1 MTSASPES
9 LEHLLQIQDRDKS
22 IAALRHQKS
31 NLPERQE
38 IADLQEALSTLQKKK
53 DFVSKELISKEDEQ
67 QRLEDEVNA
76 IEERVSEQEANLY
89 SGEVSAIKALQAIQG
104 DIAGLQE
111 RKRLV
116 EDQIIVVMEQ
126 IEPLKT
132 LFDQLEIEEK
142 TNTEQQAELEA
153 ALLRKEQSI
162 EKQIDDVEAERS
174 ELALDTSPALLEIYE
189 KIRKQSGNIAVAQL
203 NGMTCKGCHLDLPAV
218 EVYRLKKLPPD
229 QLVHCEECGCI
240 LVR

>member
-22 IAALRHQKS
+22 IATLRHQKS
-31 NLPERQE
+31 NLPERQK
-38 IADLQEALSTLQKKK
+38 IADLLEALSTLQKKK
-53 DFVSKELISKEDEQ
+53 DFVSKEPISKEDDQ

-89 SGEVSAIKALQAIQG
+89 SGEVSAIKDLQAIQG

-162 EKQIDDVEAERS
+162 EKQIEDVEAERS
-174 ELALDTSPALLEIYE
+174 ELALDTSPALVEIYE

-218 EVYRLKKLPPD
+218 EVDRLKKLPPD

>member
-38 IADLQEALSTLQKKK
+38 IADLLEALSTLQKKK
-53 DFVSKELISKEDEQ
+53 DFVSKELISKEDDQ

-89 SGEVSAIKALQAIQG
+89 SGEVSAIKDLQAIQG

-116 EDQIIVVMEQ
+116 EDQTIVVMEQ

-142 TNTEQQAELEA
+142 TNSEQQAELEA

-162 EKQIDDVEAERS
+162 EKQIEDVEAERS

-218 EVYRLKKLPPD
+218 EVDRLKKLPPD

>member
-38 IADLQEALSTLQKKK
+38 IADLLEALSTLQKKK
-53 DFVSKELISKEDEQ
+53 DFVSKELISKEDDQ

-89 SGEVSAIKALQAIQG
+89 SGEVSAIKDLQAIQG

-142 TNTEQQAELEA
+142 TNSEQQVELEA

-162 EKQIDDVEAERS
+162 EKQIEDVEAERS

-218 EVYRLKKLPPD
+218 EVDRLKKLPPD

>member
-53 DFVSKELISKEDEQ
+53 DFVSKELISKEDDQ

-89 SGEVSAIKALQAIQG
+89 SGEVSAIKDLQAIQG

-218 EVYRLKKLPPD
+218 EVDRLKKLPPD

>member
-9 LEHLLQIQDRDKS
+9 LEHLLQIQDRDKA
-22 IAALRHQKS
+22 IAALRHQKN
-31 NLPERQE
+31 NLPERQNITE
-38 IADLQEALSTLQKKK
+38 LLEALSTLQKKK
-53 DFVSKELISKEDEQ
+53 DFVSKELMSKEEDQ

-76 IEERVSEQEANLY
+76 IDERVSEQEANLY
-89 SGEVSAIKALQAIQG
+89 SGEVSAIKDLQAIQG

-126 IEPLKT
+126 VEPLKT
-132 LFDQLEIEEK
+132 LLDSLEIEGK
-142 TNTEQQAELEA
+142 ANTEQQAELEA
-153 ALLRKEQSI
+153 SLLRKEENI
-162 EKQIDDVEAERS
+162 ENQIEDVEGDRS
-174 ELALDTSPALLEIYE
+174 ELASDTSPALLEIYE
-189 KIRKQSGNIAVAQL
+189 RIRKQSGNIAVAEL

-218 EVYRLKKLPPD
+218 EVDRLKKLPPD
-229 QLVHCEECGCI
+229 ELVNCEECGCI

>member
-22 IAALRHQKS
+22 VAALRHQKS

-38 IADLQEALSTLQKKK
+38 IADLLEALSTLQKKK
-53 DFVSKELISKEDEQ
+53 DFVSKELISKEDDQ

-89 SGEVSAIKALQAIQG
+89 SGEVSAIKDLQAIQG

-162 EKQIDDVEAERS
+162 EKQIEDVEAERS

-218 EVYRLKKLPPD
+218 EVDRLKKLPPD

>member
-38 IADLQEALSTLQKKK
+38 IADLLEALSTLQKKK
-53 DFVSKELISKEDEQ
+53 DFVSKELISKEDDQ

-76 IEERVSEQEANLY
+76 IEERVSEQEENLY
-89 SGEVSAIKALQAIQG
+89 SGEVSAIKDLQAIQG

-153 ALLRKEQSI
+153 ALLGKEQSI
-162 EKQIDDVEAERS
+162 EKQIEDVEAERS

-218 EVYRLKKLPPD
+218 EVDRLKKLPPD

>member
-31 NLPERQE
+31 NLPERQK
-38 IADLQEALSTLQKKK
+38 IADLLEALSTLQKKK
-53 DFVSKELISKEDEQ
+53 DFVSKELISKEDDQ

-89 SGEVSAIKALQAIQG
+89 SGEVSAIKDLQAIQG

-142 TNTEQQAELEA
+142 TNSEQQAELEA

-162 EKQIDDVEAERS
+162 EKQIEDVEAERS

-218 EVYRLKKLPPD
+218 EVDRLKKLPPD

>member
-1 MTSASPES
+1 M
-9 LEHLLQIQDRDKS
+9 
-22 IAALRHQKS
+22 
-31 NLPERQE
+31 
-38 IADLQEALSTLQKKK
+38 
-53 DFVSKELISKEDEQ
+53 
-67 QRLEDEVNA
+67 
-76 IEERVSEQEANLY
+76 
-89 SGEVSAIKALQAIQG
+89 
-104 DIAGLQE
+104 QE

-142 TNTEQQAELEA
+142 TNSEQQAELEA

-162 EKQIDDVEAERS
+162 EKQIEDVEAERS

-218 EVYRLKKLPPD
+218 EVDRLKKLPPD

>member
-9 LEHLLQIQDRDKS
+9 LEHLLRIQDRDKS

-38 IADLQEALSTLQKKK
+38 IADLLEALSTLQKKK
-53 DFVSKELISKEDEQ
+53 DFVSKELISKEDDQ

-89 SGEVSAIKALQAIQG
+89 SGEVSAIKDLQAIQG

-162 EKQIDDVEAERS
+162 EKQIEDVEAERS

-218 EVYRLKKLPPD
+218 EVDRLKKLPPD

>member
-31 NLPERQE
+31 NLPERQK
-38 IADLQEALSTLQKKK
+38 IADLLEALSTLQKKK
-53 DFVSKELISKEDEQ
+53 DFVSKELISKEDDQ

-89 SGEVSAIKALQAIQG
+89 SGEVSAIKDLQAIQG

-142 TNTEQQAELEA
+142 TNTEQQAEL
-153 ALLRKEQSI
+153 
-162 EKQIDDVEAERS
+162 KQPYFAKNKVSKTDR
-174 ELALDTSPALLEIYE
+174 
-189 KIRKQSGNIAVAQL
+189 R
-203 NGMTCKGCHLDLPAV
+203 
-218 EVYRLKKLPPD
+218 R
-229 QLVHCEECGCI
+229 
-240 LVR
+240 

>member
-9 LEHLLQIQDRDKS
+9 LEHLLQIQDRDKA
-22 IAALRHQKS
+22 IAALRHQKN
-31 NLPERQE
+31 NLPERQN
-38 IADLQEALSTLQKKK
+38 ITDLLEALSTLQKKK
-53 DFVSKELISKEDEQ
+53 DFVSKEIMSKEEDQ

-76 IEERVSEQEANLY
+76 IDERVSEQEANLY
-89 SGEVSAIKALQAIQG
+89 SGEVSAIKDLQAIQG

-126 IEPLKT
+126 VEPLKT
-132 LFDQLEIEEK
+132 LSDSLQIEEK
-142 TNTEQQAELEA
+142 ANTEQQAELEA
-153 ALLRKEQSI
+153 SLLSKEENI
-162 EKQIDDVEAERS
+162 ENQIKDVEGDRS
-174 ELALDTSPALLEIYE
+174 ELASNTSPALLEVYE
-189 KIRKQSGNIAVAQL
+189 RIRKQSGNIAIAEL

-218 EVYRLKKLPPD
+218 EVDRLKKLPPD
-229 QLVHCEECGCI
+229 ELVNCEECGCI

>member
-31 NLPERQE
+31 NLPESQE
-38 IADLQEALSTLQKKK
+38 IADLLEALSTLQKKK
-53 DFVSKELISKEDEQ
+53 DFVSKELISKEDDQ

-89 SGEVSAIKALQAIQG
+89 SGEVSAIKDLQAIQG

-116 EDQIIVVMEQ
+116 EDQIIVVMQQ

-162 EKQIDDVEAERS
+162 EKQIEDVEAERS

-218 EVYRLKKLPPD
+218 EVDRLKKLPPD

>member
-9 LEHLLQIQDRDKS
+9 LEHLLQIQDRDKT
-22 IAALRHQKS
+22 IAALRHQKN
-31 NLPERQE
+31 NLPERQN
-38 IADLQEALSTLQKKK
+38 INDLLEALSTLHEKK
-53 DFVSKELISKEDEQ
+53 DFVSKELISKEEDQ

-76 IEERVSEQEANLY
+76 IEERVSEQEVNLY
-89 SGEVSAIKALQAIQG
+89 SGEVSAIKDLQAIQG

-126 IEPLKT
+126 VEPLKT
-132 LFDQLEIEEK
+132 LFDQLEVEVK
-142 TNTEQQAELEA
+142 ANTEQQAELEV

-162 EKQIDDVEAERS
+162 GKQIEDVEADRS
-174 ELALDTSPALLEIYE
+174 ELALDTPPALLEVYE

-218 EVYRLKKLPPD
+218 EVDRLKKLPPD
-229 QLVHCEECGCI
+229 QLVNCEECGCI

>member
-31 NLPERQE
+31 NLPERQK
-38 IADLQEALSTLQKKK
+38 IADLLEALSTLQKKK
-53 DFVSKELISKEDEQ
+53 EFVSKELISKEDDQ

-89 SGEVSAIKALQAIQG
+89 SGEVSAIKDLQAIQG

-162 EKQIDDVEAERS
+162 EKQIEDVEAERS

-218 EVYRLKKLPPD
+218 EVDRLKKLPPD

>member
-9 LEHLLQIQDRDKS
+9 LEHLLQIQDRDKA
-22 IAALRHQKS
+22 IAALRHQKN
-31 NLPERQE
+31 NLPERQN
-38 IADLQEALSTLQKKK
+38 ITDLLEALSTLQKKK
-53 DFVSKELISKEDEQ
+53 DFVSKELMSKEEDQ

-76 IEERVSEQEANLY
+76 IDERVSEQEANLY
-89 SGEVSAIKALQAIQG
+89 SGEVSAIKDLQAIQG

-126 IEPLKT
+126 VAPLKT
-132 LFDQLEIEEK
+132 LCDSLEIEAK
-142 TNTEQQAELEA
+142 ANTEQQADLEA
-153 ALLRKEQSI
+153 SLLSNEENI
-162 EKQIDDVEAERS
+162 ENQIKDVEGDRS
-174 ELALDTSPALLEIYE
+174 ELASNTSPALLEIYE
-189 KIRKQSGNIAVAQL
+189 RIRKQSGNIAVAEL

-218 EVYRLKKLPPD
+218 EVDRLKKLPPD
-229 QLVHCEECGCI
+229 ELVNCEECGCI